1 MANGCCTTC
10 KTVLTEAN
18 CSPSKFKLG
27 YGHCRVCDASRSR
40 EAYKRSPKRIR
51 VANCKWHG
59 TSGWKIRYERKY
71 GVPIEEFHK
80 KLIEQSGRCD
90 ICNRPMIKPCQDH
103 NHETGEVRG
112 LLCSFCNGLLGRV
125 GESIEILSNT
135 IGYLRKFKGDF
146 MTTH

>member
-10 KTVLTEAN
+10 KTVLTEEN

-51 VANCKWHG
+51 VANC
-59 TSGWKIRYERKY
+59 
-71 GVPIEEFHK
+71 
-80 KLIEQSGRCD
+80 
-90 ICNRPMIKPCQDH
+90 
-103 NHETGEVRG
+103 
-112 LLCSFCNGLLGRV
+112 SFCNGLLGRV